1 MAIDTFSAFYFGI
14 KINSLNQNLN
24 FDEGSGELTAQIEPG
39 SYSLTDFLVAIQ
51 TALESASVL
60 PQAYT
65 VTADRI
71 TRQITITAANTF
83 DLLISTGSQTG
94 TSPWTLIGFNG
105 IVDLTGLLTYT
116 GASGSGEEYI
126 TQFPLQDYVLADHF
140 QDRIDASVNESA
152 SGKVEVISYGV
163 RKLFIMSFKYITNK
177 AQDGHVIRNNP
188 NGVANAVNFFENITE
203 RGEFEFMPD
212 AGSRSTFFKVQIEK
226 TTSQSKG
233 TGFKLKELTGQNLP
247 DYFEITNVNMR
258 LVE

>member
-1 MAIDTFSAFYFGI
+1 
-14 KINSLNQNLN
+14 
-24 FDEGSGELTAQIEPG
+24 
-39 SYSLTDFLVAIQ
+39 
-51 TALESASVL
+51 
-60 PQAYT
+60 
-65 VTADRI
+65 
-71 TRQITITAANTF
+71 
-83 DLLISTGSQTG
+83 
-94 TSPWTLIGFNG
+94 
-105 IVDLTGLLTYT
+105 
-116 GASGSGEEYI
+116 
-126 TQFPLQDYVLADHF
+126 
-140 QDRIDASVNESA
+140 
-152 SGKVEVISYGV
+152 
-163 RKLFIMSFKYITNK
+163 MSFKYITNK